1 MKSKTQEL
9 HLYLQAEETID
20 IKYKSFNFAA
30 GERQFQLLSGFKFQE
45 KVDIYFKYMGDS
57 SIIELMMA
65 VNALRNNGIKIIE
78 LYIPYFPG
86 ARQDRICN
94 EGEAFTLK
102 MYAKLINDMEFEKVH
117 VFDPHSDV
125 TPALINNVVVH
136 KNWRFVTTVCEKIQ
150 PKRVEPIGLESLIFS
165 DYTNMVL
172 VSPDAGANKKVF
184 DLSKHLDGVPVVRAD
199 KIRDV
204 KNGKI
209 LETVVYSDDL
219 TNKNAIIVDDICSYG
234 GTFKALAKKLKE
246 KNVAKVYLVV
256 SHFEGVANL
265 RELKESGIDAVYTT
279 DSFPL
284 IDSNDYNKEGFV
296 KILDIW
302 DVM

>member
-1 MKSKTQEL
+1 MKTQEL
-9 HLYLQAEETID
+9 HLYLQAEENTD

-30 GERQFQLLSGFKFQE
+30 GERQFQLLAGYKGYE

-57 SIIELMMA
+57 SLFELMMA
-65 VNALRNNGIKIIE
+65 VNALKNNDVKNIE

-102 MYAKLINDMEFEKVH
+102 MYAKLINDMDFEKVH
-117 VFDPHSDV
+117 IFDPHSEV

-136 KNWRFVTTVCEKIQ
+136 KNWNFVKFVCERIQ
-150 PKRVEPIGLESLIFS
+150 SSKVETGAGIFS
-165 DYTNMVL
+165 FPDYTNMVL
-172 VSPDAGANKKVF
+172 VSPDAGAEKKVF
-184 DLSKHLDGVPVVRAD
+184 DLTKYLDGIPVVRAG

-219 TNKNAIIVDDICSYG
+219 TDKIAIIVDDVASYG

-246 KNVAKVYLVV
+246 KNAAKVYLVV

-265 RELKESGIDAVYTT
+265 RELKESGIDGVYTT
-279 DSFPL
+279 NSFAL
-284 IDSNDYNKEGFV
+284 IDSNDYNKDGFV

-302 DVM
+302 NVM